1 MVDPVSTFP
10 DMETAADPDTADR
23 YRSPEAFGARRET
36 QEVDS
41 VSTFPDMET
50 PTDPD
55 TGRETQEERMKDR
68 ILTQAFRTVMVGS
81 LIVTF
86 TACSKMNVMSTTD
99 GTDREQVGSTDQA
112 KGGPGSGGNSGRS
125 PGREKRGG
133 GAGSEPL
140 TGFSK
145 GPAEESVSGTGPLML
160 SKADPGS
167 PGSRKMRE
175 PARRGLADIYF
186 ALDQWELTEEG
197 RKNLAESADFLR
209 EHPRMKVLIEGH
221 CDERGTIEYNLALGE
236 KRARE
241 ARQYLA
247 DLGVKNVLGVT
258 SFGKER
264 PVFEE
269 PDESCYWRNRRA
281 RVAIDDEQ

>member
-1 MVDPVSTFP
+1 
-10 DMETAADPDTADR
+10 
-23 YRSPEAFGARRET
+23 
-36 QEVDS
+36 
-41 VSTFPDMET
+41 
-50 PTDPD
+50 
-55 TGRETQEERMKDR
+55 MKDTV
-68 ILTQAFRTVMVGS
+68 LTQAFRMVMVGS

-86 TACSKMNVMSTTD
+86 TACSKMNLMSTSD
-99 GTDREQVGSTDQA
+99 GTDREQLGSTDQA
-112 KGGPGSGGNSGRS
+112 TGGRGSGGNSGRS
-125 PGREKRGG
+125 PGRGGRSDSNRSLQEKGG
-133 GAGSEPL
+133 GDAGSSGREPL
-140 TGFSK
+140 TGFSR
-145 GPAEESVSGTGPLML
+145 GPVDESVGGTGPLML
-160 SKADPGS
+160 SKADSGS

-186 ALDQWELTEEG
+186 ALDQWELSEEG

-264 PVFEE
+264 PVCEE
-269 PDESCYWRNRRA
+269 ADESCYWRNRRA
-281 RVAIDDEQ
+281 RVAVDDEQ